1 MEPQYQTILNKADPY
16 LDVIR
21 AATSKY
27 NLDLPKFISQIAQES
42 SFNPNAMS
50 KAGAVGISQFMPA
63 TAKMYGL
70 TDRTD
75 PVASIEAQAR
85 HMSDLLNANNGNYDL
100 ALAAYNAGQGRVN
113 KAGGI
118 PNIRETKDYI
128 KKINLMSEGLSKM
141 LHPDLQD
148 QLNQP
153 ATVPNQ
159 QIQPAATVPFAQQNT
174 QKNGTLVDTITA
186 LMAGLGGLGGNVAN
200 IIGGIKGTGSPGDQA
215 LKSSA
220 GLLEILSTNQEKA
233 RNAQRIND
241 FFNQSKASPEMKNA
255 AMALAKMG
263 DTKGA
268 MDLLTQPIKDDSYI
282 KRTLATETAKLTSPE
297 IQNAKAQQ
305 LQSQSDIS
313 ANKELNV
320 YKGKAA
326 FDDAQRNKKLEEW
339 QNISSKTLLTPE
351 DQARKKLLESDLK
364 IKNGLDA
371 IENLEMR
378 KTAYKILNTD
388 LKPAVS
394 LYKDLTILK
403 DTLNKMS
410 TGPAS
415 GRLTDLKTMFVGDE
429 KNARANAALGRLLT
443 NFSRSVAGEKGVLTD
458 QDIER
463 VQAAIANN
471 KMTIAERNA
480 VMNDAFNALQGRI
493 KTAANEATF
502 VVGTD
507 LTPYIN
513 SIYGVS
519 LSPAESILQ
528 SGKRN
533 TASQQ
538 HPTSNSMSIE
548 EKAKSLGAT
557 IRIK

>member
-159 QIQPAATVPFAQQNT
+159 QLQPAATVPFAQQNT
-174 QKNGTLVDTITA
+174 QKKGTLVDTITA

-220 GLLEILSTNQEKA
+220 GLLEVLSANQEKA

-241 FFNQSKASPEMKNA
+241 FFNQSNASPEMKNA

-268 MDLLTQPIKDDSYI
+268 MDLLTQPYKEQSAINKAVAIDVAKAKNPELIKLQEDKDRRALEFYKNKELFGADLKTKTDLEKS
-282 KRTLATETAKLTSPE
+282 KAP
-297 IQNAKAQQ
+297 AQQ
-305 LQSQSDIS
+305 LDVKLKLIKDFRADPSIKNTREVASK
-313 ANKELNV
+313 AKMVNAAWENYL
-320 YKGKAA
+320 KGGNDKSRNALDQQIILA
-326 FDDAQRNKKLEEW
+326 FNRMNEPDSVTRESEFAR
-339 QNISSKTLLTPE
+339 TPE
-351 DQARKKLLESDLK
+351 GVAVFNRLQGGIEKLQKGGLALTDADRKEIIDSINLMSKSQEEFIQPLMQQYNKLATDV
-364 IKNGLDA
+364 GLDPN
-371 IENLEMR
+371 ELF
-378 KTAYKILNTD
+378 Y
-388 LKPAVS
+388 
-394 LYKDLTILK
+394 
-403 DTLNKMS
+403 
-410 TGPAS
+410 TGSNPAS
-415 GRLTDLKTMFVGDE
+415 PAKASNNSATS
-429 KNARANAALGRLLT
+429 KN
-443 NFSRSVAGEKGVLTD
+443 K
-458 QDIER
+458 
-463 VQAAIANN
+463 
-471 KMTIAERNA
+471 
-480 VMNDAFNALQGRI
+480 
-493 KTAANEATF
+493 
-502 VVGTD
+502 
-507 LTPYIN
+507 P
-513 SIYGVS
+513 
-519 LSPAESILQ
+519 
-528 SGKRN
+528 
-533 TASQQ
+533 
-538 HPTSNSMSIE
+538 MSIE
-548 EKAKSLGAT
+548 DRAKSLGAT